1 MNVHADAGVSAQR
14 NGTPERQ
21 MLCKITES
29 FLASA
34 IAVKHLD
41 VRACIAGQQCLDNR
55 QYRHH
60 ASPSRK
66 SYEVSAFTHVCP
78 LKCI

>member
-29 FLASA
+29 FLARAIRALLAPLRLARLLLRTVRCAGGIDQACAASSA
-34 IAVKHLD
+34 SAP
-41 VRACIAGQQCLDNR
+41 A
-55 QYRHH
+55 
-60 ASPSRK
+60 P
-66 SYEVSAFTHVCP
+66 AFTA
-78 LKCI
+78 